1 MIRPLSLATIA
12 FALPLIAGGPIQ
24 GPPAQHRTDWL
35 VATIAEPAR
44 VVRHDAR
51 HEIEL
56 TNGLIRRTWRLAP
69 NAATVAFDNLMTGAV
84 LAARRQARGA
94 SSSSTASATTW
105 AACVGQPDYAYLRP
119 EWLDAM
125 TADPAAFQ
133 CRRLRDRQ
141 TDRALPVEARC
152 AAPANRPWPPPGVVA
167 DAALRAAERRRSHG
181 LARLGPLRDVRRHS
195 AAGEVARR
203 SATARPGGRR

>member
-56 TNGLIRRTWRLAP
+56 TNGLISRVWRLAP
-69 NAATVAFDNLMTGAV
+69 DAATIALDNLVTG
-84 LAARRQARGA
+84 QALVRGVKPEA
-94 SSSSTASATTW
+94 I
-105 AACVGQPDYAYLRP
+105 VELDGVRHPVGGLLGQPDYAYLR
-119 EWLDAM
+119 
-125 TADPAAFQ
+125 
-133 CRRLRDRQ
+133 
-141 TDRALPVEARC
+141 AR
-152 AAPANRPWPPPGVVA
+152 
-167 DAALRAAERRRSHG
+167 
-181 LARLGPLRDVRRHS
+181 
-195 AAGEVARR
+195 VARDDDR
-203 SATARPGGRR
+203 RPGGVSRCTGSRPARPTARFAWGKVRRAGRHQWPPAGVVPHAAVRVCRAPRSAVSPCSCTTRCTTASR